1 MKKQEENI
9 REVKHNYA
17 SDGRLESID
26 YTLNG
31 ELVNN
36 FYTLDS
42 LLYTLEEE
50 LGFENIVVKKYG
62 KLCI

>member
-1 MKKQEENI
+1 MKKEQENI
-9 REVKHNYA
+9 IEVKHNYA

>member
-1 MKKQEENI
+1 MKKEEENI
-9 REVKHNYA
+9 IEVKHNYA
-17 SDGRLESID
+17 SYGRLESIE

-31 ELVNN
+31 ELVNS

-50 LGFENIVVKKYG
+50 LGFENIVVKKHG

>member
-9 REVKHNYA
+9 IEVKHNYA
-17 SDGRLESID
+17 SGGRLESIE
-26 YTLNG
+26 YTING

-42 LLYTLEEE
+42 LLYTLEKE

-62 KLCI
+62 KLSI

>member
-9 REVKHNYA
+9 IEVKHNYA

-42 LLYTLEEE
+42 LMYTLEEE

>member
-1 MKKQEENI
+1 MKKEQENI
-9 REVKHNYA
+9 IEVKHNYA

-62 KLCI
+62 KLSI

>member
-1 MKKQEENI
+1 MKKEQENI
-9 REVKHNYA
+9 IEVKHNYA

-42 LLYTLEEE
+42 LLYTLEE
-50 LGFENIVVKKYG
+50 KKG
-62 KLCI
+62 TGSGQES